1 MTTHI
6 IAGPRRVLLA
16 LTAAGLRATMDPR
29 NLNPPCVM
37 VTPSD
42 TTRLTV
48 TRCRQTVE
56 VSAVVPGAANL
67 DALTKLDSLT
77 GAVLNALDVDGL
89 PWTEARYTTIT
100 APTGEDLLAYT
111 LTVPL
116 TLEV

>member
-1 MTTHI
+1 M
-6 IAGPRRVLLA
+6 IAGPRRVVIA
-16 LTAAGLRATMDPR
+16 LSAAGIRATMDPR

-48 TRCRQTVE
+48 TRCRQAVE

-67 DALTKLDSLT
+67 DALTKLDTLT
-77 GAVLNALDVDGL
+77 AAVLAALDADGL
-89 PWTEARYTTIT
+89 PWTEARFTTIT
-100 APTGEDLLAYT
+100 ATTGEDLLSYT